1 MTRRE
6 EAIELKIQKAV
17 ALMNEVGIL
26 LQNHFYNTAI
36 SRLYYSCFHATKALL
51 LTNDL
56 VPKTHSGVSTLLH
69 KHFVV
74 PGLFDLSHA
83 SFFDKLMNQRI
94 YDDYSDFMISDQEE
108 INKYLQ
114 PAKEYLSYTL
124 AMIRQILAKK

>member
-6 EAIELKIQKAV
+6 EAIELKVQKAR
-17 ALMNEVGIL
+17 ALMNEVEIL
-26 LQNHFYNTAI
+26 LQNHFYSTAI

-51 LTNDL
+51 LTSDL

-74 PGLFDLSHA
+74 PGLFDLGHA

-94 YDDYSDFMISDQEE
+94 YDDYSDFMISNQEE
-108 INKYLQ
+108 VNKYLQ

-124 AMIRQILAKK
+124 SMIGQILAEK